1 MTEAMRTAGFAVI
14 AAMAA
19 FALRAVHRQAGAA
32 VALAAGLMLFF
43 SAITQGAGAV
53 EALRSLSRQAGV
65 GDGTVTLGII
75 IPRDGTFTISAPR
88 CQFQNIVL
96 IDNETGIETDLTSSS
111 YTFTANAGTYNNRI
125 RPVLPEGLD
134 YTIEY
139 LGDKATCVISDNHVV
154 AHIDVSNNELVL
166 LDNISFYDNDGEI
179 GININTNT
187 KSSSVIAL
195 KVGDSYTD
203 GELKMFLKNRGY
215 SCK

>member
-1 MTEAMRTAGFAVI
+1 MATRKSMKLPIIITFLFICIIVYLFMNIKQTVVVCQKVTSYDADIRLTEIVTSNMDGKK
-14 AAMAA
+14 
-19 FALRAVHRQAGAA
+19 
-32 VALAAGLMLFF
+32 
-43 SAITQGAGAV
+43 IT
-53 EALRSLSRQAGV
+53 SLNIEK
-65 GDGTVTLGII
+65 TVT
-75 IPRDGTFTISAPR
+75 IPEKYAKKEKA
-88 CQFQNIVL
+88 L
-96 IDNETGIETDLTSSS
+96 IGVKNS
-111 YTFTANAGTYNNRI
+111 
-125 RPVLPEGLD
+125 LD